1 MCEFSNY
8 VIDRKLFPATKNLF
22 LFDLVTGHNVTLW
35 TGYRWVTAQ
44 NLKDRSEDITVGVIR
59 TPIFS

>member
-1 MCEFSNY
+1 MFEFRNY
-8 VIDRKLFPATKNLF
+8 VIDRKLFPATKNLL
-22 LFDLVTGHNVTLW
+22 LFDLVTGHKVTLW
-35 TGYRWVTAQ
+35 TGYRWVPAQ